1 MTRESN
7 FEKWTIA
14 NHTKLQCIMRSTFL
28 HYLDPF
34 IIFMSGEIKS
44 EDNGDLDLPMFVDVE
59 ISVKAFLTL
68 DGFVE

>member
-1 MTRESN
+1 
-7 FEKWTIA
+7 
-14 NHTKLQCIMRSTFL
+14 MRSTFL